1 MNTGAFGENFPYS
14 NFHDLNTDWIIK
26 IAKDFLD
33 QYTHIQQTIS
43 DGEEAISK
51 ETQDSIEQLQTTATN
66 LENLLNEWYTTHSA
80 DIAEELATA
89 VQSFAQQADAKAV
102 QTIASIPD
110 DYTALAQKVETSI
123 YFRDLAPAN
132 IDNLV
137 TAGTYR
143 LSVSTSQQS
152 STLPEK
158 FNGATGSLTVYPV
171 LGGTH
176 SAVQVLVDGLR
187 QVFLRYVFESETGI
201 SPSVWNII
209 SEQELN
215 ALNRY
220 ISVQIKNQKL
230 NPTYVVGKFIVH
242 NGNIDTNSSF
252 QYSAPIELNENDQ
265 IVLYAKGYSNTVAMI
280 SETDSTP
287 TYIRPIVLSI
297 DSNERYYTYIA
308 THHCYVIVCGA
319 IANMSV
325 SCDRYSLLLDN
336 TYSEEIIS
344 GLMLHREITWT
355 DGYVSKN
362 GVNYEGTGGRCK
374 KSNALRVP
382 AGYKIYAKAYFD
394 GDNISIFARKN
405 SDNTYTPLVVSDT
418 AYTEY
423 EYIPKEDMDIVV
435 SSDARYEYYVKIVYP
450 VADAKTYDFTNMAMF
465 ETFGVIGD
473 SFASG
478 ALMTSASEGY
488 TKYNKSWCQILAR
501 DIGATCLNFASGG
514 LTTGAWLTHNKGL
527 PYVLSSDPQ
536 ELYLFTLGIN
546 DAYHL
551 TNEPTTPLGS
561 IRDIHAD
568 YTENPVS
575 FYGNCGRIID
585 QVKNHAPN
593 AKIIM
598 FTVEEYGNETYVS
611 PNKSAINGAIIE
623 IANHYNLPCIKQADY
638 WFFRSEFYLDNMVY
652 SHPTAPVYS
661 GMATAIRKM
670 IEKCMVDNFNY
681 FKNTFMN

>member
-14 NFHDLNTDWIIK
+14 NFHDLNTDWIVK

-33 QYTHIQQTIS
+33 QYTHIQQIIS
-43 DGEEAISK
+43 DGEEAITQ

-66 LENLLNEWYTTHSA
+66 LENLLNEWYETHSTE
-80 DIAEELATA
+80 IAEELAEA
-89 VQSFAQQADAKAV
+89 VQSFAQQADAKAA

-110 DYTALAQKVETSI
+110 DYTALAQKVENSI

-143 LSVSTSQQS
+143 LSVSTSQAS
-152 STLPEK
+152 STLPDK
-158 FNGATGSLTVYPV
+158 FNGETGSLTVYPV
-171 LGGTH
+171 LGGTY
-176 SAVQVLVDGLR
+176 SAVQVLIDGLR
-187 QVFLRYVFESETGI
+187 QVFIRYAFESETGI
-201 SPSVWNII
+201 SPSRWNII

-220 ISVQIKNQKL
+220 LSTQIRNGKL
-230 NPTYVVGKFIVH
+230 NPNYVVGKFIVH
-242 NGNIDTNSSF
+242 NGNIDNNSSY

-265 IVLYAKGYSNTVAMI
+265 IVLYAKGYSTTVAMI
-280 SETDSTP
+280 SETDSAS
-287 TYIRPIVLSI
+287 TYIRPVVLSI
-297 DSNERYYTYIA
+297 DSEERYYTYIS

-325 SCDRYSLLLDN
+325 SCNRYNALLQN

-344 GLMLHREITWT
+344 GLMRTSSITWS

-362 GVNYEGTGGRCK
+362 GISYDGTGGRCK
-374 KSNALRVP
+374 KTNAIRVP

-405 SDNTYTPLVVSDT
+405 SDSTYTPLVVSD
-418 AYTEY
+418 ASHTEY
-423 EYIPKEDMDIVV
+423 EYIPKEDMDIIV
-435 SSDARYEYYVKIVYP
+435 SSDGRYEYYVKIVYP
-450 VADAKTYDFTNMAMF
+450 VSEIIPYDFTNMAMF

-478 ALMTSASEGY
+478 SLMTSASEGY

-561 IRDIHAD
+561 LQDIHAD

-585 QVKNHAPN
+585 QVRNHAPN

-598 FTVEEYGNETYVS
+598 FTVDEYGNETYVS
-611 PNKSAINGAIIE
+611 PNKSAINSAIIE
-623 IANHYNLPCIKQADY
+623 IAEHYNIPCIKQADY
-638 WFFRSEFYLDNMVY
+638 WFFKSEFYLDNMVY

-670 IEKCMVDNFNY
+670 IEKCMTENFDY
-681 FKNTFMN
+681 FKDTFMN